1 MPHILVAGKIHA
13 SGVALLEAAAGVT
26 YTLVEEVSEPSYA
39 AHAANADAVVIRTQ
53 PMSAATI
60 ALAPK
65 LQIVSRHGVGY
76 DAVDVSALNARKIP
90 LAIVGDVNSGSVA
103 EHAMMLILAA
113 SHRLV
118 RADQSVRTGNW
129 GWRNKLEASE
139 VAGKRLLIVGY
150 GRIGRNLA
158 RIAAAFG
165 VEVVAH
171 DPFLEKAGWPEG
183 DVKPVSELSDALA
196 QADIISL
203 HVPKP
208 DRPVL
213 GETEFAL
220 MKKGAI
226 IVNTARGGL
235 VDEEALADALRAGQV
250 GAVGFDVFDE
260 EPPARNHPLIGF
272 DQAILTPH
280 NAALTLECGERMAVQ
295 SVQNVLDYF
304 AGKLDSSL
312 IVNKDNI

>member
-1 MPHILVAGKIHA
+1 MPHILVAGKIHP
-13 SGVALLEAAAGVT
+13 SGVALLEAT
-26 YTLVEEVSEPSYA
+26 PDFTFSLIEEVSEASYA
-39 AHAANADAVVIRTQ
+39 SHMANADAVVIRTQ

-60 ALAPK
+60 ALGANLK
-65 LQIVSRHGVGY
+65 IVSRHGVGY
-76 DAVDVSALNARKIP
+76 DAVDVTALNARKIP

-118 RADQSVRTGNW
+118 RADQSVRSGNW

-158 RIAAAFG
+158 RMASAFG
-165 VEVVAH
+165 MEVVAY
-171 DPFLEKAGWPEG
+171 DPYLEKAGWPEG
-183 DVKPVSELSDALA
+183 NVEPASELNAAIAS
-196 QADIISL
+196 ADVVSL

-213 GETEFAL
+213 GVDELAML
-220 MKKGAI
+220 KKGAI
-226 IVNTARGGL
+226 IINTARGGL
-235 VDEEALADALRAGQV
+235 VDEAALAGALKSGRV
-250 GAVGFDVFDE
+250 GAIGFDVFDD
-260 EPPARNHPLIGF
+260 EPPAASHPLTGF

-280 NAALTLECGERMAVQ
+280 NAALTVECGERMAVQ
-295 SVQNVLDYF
+295 SVQNVLDFF
-304 AGKLDSSL
+304 AGRLDAGL
-312 IVNKDNI
+312 IVNKDHI

>member
-1 MPHILVAGKIHA
+1 MPHILVAGKIHP
-13 SGVALLEAAAGVT
+13 SGVDLLDAAPGVT

-39 AHAANADAVVIRTQ
+39 AHMAKADAVVIRTQ

-60 ALAPK
+60 AMAPNLK
-65 LQIVSRHGVGY
+65 IVSRHGVGF
-76 DAVDVSALNARKIP
+76 DAVDVNVLNSRHIP

-113 SHRLV
+113 SHRLI
-118 RADQSVRTGNW
+118 RADQSIRTGNW
-129 GWRNKLEASE
+129 GWRNRLEASE

-158 RIAAAFG
+158 RMAAAFDI
-165 VEVVAH
+165 EVVAY
-171 DPFLEKAGWPEG
+171 DPFLFKAGWPDG
-183 DVKPVSELSDALA
+183 DVVPVSNFMQALTS
-196 QADIISL
+196 ADIISL

-208 DRPVL
+208 DKPVL
-213 GETEFAL
+213 GTAEFAV

-226 IVNTARGGL
+226 IINTARGGL
-235 VDEEALADALRAGQV
+235 VDELALAEALKCGKV
-250 GAVGFDVFDE
+250 GAIGFDVFDD
-260 EPPARNHPLIGF
+260 EPPAADHLLIGF

-280 NAALTLECGERMAVQ
+280 NAALTLECGERMAIQ
-295 SVQNVLDYF
+295 SVQNVLNFF

-312 IVNKDNI
+312 IVNKDHI